1 MLLSTRLRGL
11 IIAALFLASELLVLL
26 GNSAAIAVQTATAA
40 ALGVVLV
47 KGSRREHALRKTW
60 LLLLAAIATGLVA
73 ALIRL
78 VWQLTAGSLPSNV
91 WQADVVALLW
101 VPLVVAAFV
110 VIPTDQQRGGSR
122 TRAFADGLLAASS
135 LWYILYGFKL
145 AEALANA
152 HTGLAHRSLLLGTP
166 IGDVFVLATALATY
180 ARCASSTRRIVGW
193 ALAGLTGIAVGD
205 LMYAVPRD
213 GGVVPPSSVA
223 GLFNELGLFLLVVG
237 TVSSL
242 RERPDSPRQLPSR
255 SISGSLPFVPLVF
268 SMILT
273 TRDVIGGEGMRKDQ
287 LLPAL
292 CVAVALLIRQ
302 VVSSRDQHRT
312 LMELAHSK
320 QAVEAELRIDA
331 LTGLGNRTCLTDDLA
346 AALCDPA
353 RWPVVVALLDLND
366 FKVINDNHGH
376 DTGDA
381 LLVEISSRLRGCV
394 RDGDTVARLGG
405 DEFAVVATNVQD
417 EGAALGARLRRAF
430 DEPFALRARQ
440 FTVRASIGVVNGQEG
455 QNPPD
460 VLACADVAMYQAKE
474 QRSPTSVVR
483 VLTTDGHLAA
493 RRRLQIQE
501 AVVTPDLRQFRVVYQ
516 PVVALA
522 SGDIRGVEAL
532 LRWDHPELGS
542 VPPDQFIPLA
552 ELAGSI
558 TILGDFVLST
568 AITDLAAMQAQC
580 PDRRLAVGV
589 NVAPRQLID
598 PEFVLRALAQL
609 RSYNLEPDQLVLE
622 ITEQA
627 FEANL
632 EAVAE
637 NLRGFAEAGVSIAV
651 DDFGTG
657 YSSLRYLQL
666 LPVEIMKIDK
676 TFVNEIAS
684 EPRACKLVSS
694 ITAMASVLDLQLVAE
709 GIETEDQLRIL
720 QGLNCELG
728 QGYLF
733 SRPLDRAALEAL
745 LRAGQAYRVVTVPS
759 PREEPAQ
766 RWAFSRSTDREVSG

>member
-1 MLLSTRLRGL
+1 
-11 IIAALFLASELLVLL
+11 
-26 GNSAAIAVQTATAA
+26 
-40 ALGVVLV
+40 
-47 KGSRREHALRKTW
+47 
-60 LLLLAAIATGLVA
+60 
-73 ALIRL
+73 
-78 VWQLTAGSLPSNV
+78 
-91 WQADVVALLW
+91 
-101 VPLVVAAFV
+101 
-110 VIPTDQQRGGSR
+110 
-122 TRAFADGLLAASS
+122 
-135 LWYILYGFKL
+135 
-145 AEALANA
+145 
-152 HTGLAHRSLLLGTP
+152 
-166 IGDVFVLATALATY
+166 
-180 ARCASSTRRIVGW
+180 
-193 ALAGLTGIAVGD
+193 
-205 LMYAVPRD
+205 
-213 GGVVPPSSVA
+213 
-223 GLFNELGLFLLVVG
+223 
-237 TVSSL
+237 VSSH
-242 RERPDSPRQLPSR
+242 
-255 SISGSLPFVPLVF
+255 
-268 SMILT
+268 
-273 TRDVIGGEGMRKDQ
+273 
-287 LLPAL
+287 
-292 CVAVALLIRQ
+292 
-302 VVSSRDQHRT
+302 DQHRT
-312 LMELAHSK
+312 LTELALSK

-346 AALCDPA
+346 AALHDPSK
-353 RWPVVVALLDLND
+353 WPVVVALLDLND

-381 LLVEISSRLRGCV
+381 LLVEISARLQGCV

-430 DEPFALRARQ
+430 DEPFALRTRQ

-522 SGDIRGVEAL
+522 SGDIRGFEAL

-558 TILGDFVLST
+558 TILGDFVLRT
-568 AITDLAAMQAQC
+568 AIADLAAMQALC
-580 PDRRLAVGV
+580 LDRRLAVGV

-609 RSYNLEPDQLVLE
+609 RAHKLAPDQLVLE

-720 QGLNCELG
+720 QGLHCELG

-733 SRPLDRAALEAL
+733 SRPLERAALEVL
-745 LRAGQAYRVVTVPS
+745 LQAGQAYPVVTVPS
-759 PREEPAQ
+759 PRGEPAQ
-766 RWAFSRSTDREVSG
+766 RWAFSSSTDRDVIA